1 MAATR
6 QEIFDK
12 LVCDMVV
19 QGRPSFLVDAA
30 GVNHCAYRG
39 MDGAKCAIGMLIPS
53 EMYTINM
60 ENMSVD
66 TLVEVFP
73 EVKSILAFNILG
85 MELLVDIQY
94 SHDYRLEEDF
104 KYFVDNFLLS
114 MRIVAREHGL
124 EWHFKEV

>member
-1 MAATR
+1 MVATR

-19 QGRPSFLVDAA
+19 QGRPSFLVDAGGA
-30 GVNHCAYRG
+30 NHCAYRG
-39 MDGAKCAIGMLIPS
+39 EYGAKCAIGMLIPS

-60 ENMSVD
+60 EKMSVD
-66 TLVEVFP
+66 MLVEMFP
-73 EVKSILAFNILG
+73 EVESIPAFNILG
-85 MELLVDIQY
+85 MELLVDIQN

-104 KYFVDNFLLS
+104 KYFVDHFLLA
-114 MRIVAREHGL
+114 MRITAREHGL

>member
-1 MAATR
+1 
-6 QEIFDK
+6 
-12 LVCDMVV
+12 
-19 QGRPSFLVDAA
+19 
-30 GVNHCAYRG
+30 
-39 MDGAKCAIGMLIPS
+39 
-53 EMYTINM
+53 
-60 ENMSVD
+60 
-66 TLVEVFP
+66 
-73 EVKSILAFNILG
+73 